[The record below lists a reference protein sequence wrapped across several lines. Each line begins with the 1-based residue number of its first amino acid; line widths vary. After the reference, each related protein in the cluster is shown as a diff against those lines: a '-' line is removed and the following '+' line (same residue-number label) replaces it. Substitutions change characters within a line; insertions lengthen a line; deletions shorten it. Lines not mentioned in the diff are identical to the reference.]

1 MAIKGIRN
9 DHGSTPASVIRITIA
24 LNLLAAPSV
33 MGCVPLQYL
42 YQYTF
47 VRNRIEIFLV
57 LLVIATARFA
67 VRKMPHFRQGVPAIR
82 LVNTTHVK
90 VRKRVCVNA
99 IHDQETYCSGSLAGA
114 TIRHEKKF
122 LHQCI
127 EAQ

>member
-47 VRNRIEIFLV
+47 
-57 LLVIATARFA
+57 VIATARFA